1 MELKYIC
8 DNKRHLICEPY
19 TEENLHLMAEQLGIK
34 RHWFHLH
41 IYPHYDIPKKRI
53 EDIQQKCE
61 IVRTKEIITIIK
73 KYQKNKVKFHTN
85 KVY

>member
-1 MELKYIC
+1 MWAIYRGKFTP
-8 DNKRHLICEPY
+8 DGRATGNKEALVSLTY
-19 TEENLHLMAEQLGIK
+19 
-34 RHWFHLH
+34 